1 LTSTRVH
8 PNLPTVLIANFVLW
22 RLEAELGIYAPL
34 YPLSAVAAMDPYWDN
49 DGDGWAPGP
58 PWAAP
63 GITELLHL
71 FRDPNDASASV
82 GVDLPDDVWDRI
94 SAVLLDEI
102 LDVPAIRAQAE
113 KMKVVA
119 PR

>member
-1 LTSTRVH
+1 MSNYVLGRVG
-8 PNLPTVLIANFVLW
+8 V
-22 RLEAELGIYAPL
+22 ELGISAPL
-34 YPLSAVAAMDPYWDN
+34 YPLSAVAAADPYWDK

-58 PWAAP
+58 PWTAS
-63 GITELLHL
+63 GFTELLHL
-71 FRDPNDASASV
+71 FRDPDDTSASV

-94 SAVLLDEI
+94 SAVLLGQV

-113 KMKVVA
+113 KMKLSA